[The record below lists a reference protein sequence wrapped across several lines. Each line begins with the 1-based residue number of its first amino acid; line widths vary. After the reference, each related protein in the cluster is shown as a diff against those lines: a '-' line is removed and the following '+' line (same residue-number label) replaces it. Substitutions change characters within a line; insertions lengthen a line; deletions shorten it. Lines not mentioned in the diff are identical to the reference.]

1 MSKNSNNWKD
11 KAWFGLLLLDEVPVS
26 YRFKPQ
32 DKVLPPRLEFE
43 SLEKG
48 QANSLTDTGYRN
60 EFFPNIA
67 ADTSIKS
74 ATDLVQQYLQARI
87 PKAKVVLI
95 ARTTEEQKAD
105 EVLKGVEEL
114 YLRLDRGKEA
124 ADARSRIGKPLPQ
137 YFDLAGYER
146 LAKATERQVNIAK
159 GKQNAAYD
167 FPKTDYAKF
176 ESIVMSG
183 RKRTIELSE
192 NKRVLKAMQTG
203 HTMYNQLL
211 SLIGKYG
218 WQESDLRH
226 ARGMAMADIPA
237 VLGTITGSLQRI
249 LSQEQAEEKGYKR
262 ADKSKRETAYK
273 SFYDNISKA
282 KKVYQTAIEELAKKK
297 SEKATQKAA
306 KGEWVGE
313 DKAEVLELRAGVE
326 VKVGMFLRR
335 PEEPFFI
342 EILKI
347 EEKDYRNI
355 GKRTLLTYRN
365 HMLSTISTY
374 ESEGVYWENFQK
386 NNRAAEVLT
395 KAESKKLW
403 EEAMQALPDEEQTAL
418 IENIKKLI
426 KNENLQTAE
435 FELQD
440 YFRKV
445 VLREPEKIKT
455 FFHLRN
461 AIPNKKFRPC
471 LCTEDLR
478 EDVRK
483 AFYER
488 LEDNLFAYIPKDSLV
503 KLRKLTDRS
512 GYEADPDDKHLKDL
526 IKPFVSKDQLRP
538 AMWGVNFSDKGTAM
552 TDAHR
557 LLLLPKVKTG
567 KKGTYCMTRKCFKD
581 NDFQAEIDS
590 RYPDYAAILP
600 QPEDE
605 YQCFILDVQQI
616 RYFIKTL
623 ENNGIV
629 GSSRIVRFNFVYGAD
644 EYLRFNATK
653 ILLPMVETLG
663 KLGHE
668 KVKMWVTKHNAAVV
682 FTGIDSTR
690 KDIGTAFQKELLLGM
705 PLFAGDNRAEFEES
719 TELGDLMID
728 LDAGKTWFNGA
739 EGKTIAFEVEIDK
752 TESKTANKKQVKS
765 TKSKEEELAKAKL
778 LKIKMAQMQDQEIR
792 VLEMEMEKE
801 AA

>member
-1 MSKNSNNWKD
+1 MSKNTNDWTQKT
-11 KAWFGLLLLDEVPVS
+11 WFGLVLIDEVPVS
-26 YRFKPQ
+26 YRFKPR
-32 DKVLPPRLEFE
+32 DKVLPARLEFE
-43 SLEKG
+43 SLEKRR
-48 QANSLTDTGYRN
+48 ANSLTDTGYRN

-67 ADTSIKS
+67 SDNSVDDNITS

-95 ARTTEEQKAD
+95 ARTTKEQKAD

-124 ADARSRIGKPLPQ
+124 ADARNRIGKPFPK

-146 LAKATERQVNIAK
+146 VAKAIERQVNIAQ

-167 FPKTDYAKF
+167 FPKTEYAEF
-176 ESIVMSG
+176 ERIVMSG

-192 NKRVLKAMQTG
+192 NKRVKKAMQTG
-203 HTMYNQLL
+203 FSMYNQLL
-211 SLIGKYG
+211 SLIGQYG
-218 WQESDLRH
+218 WEESDLRY
-226 ARGMAMADIPA
+226 ARGMAMADLPST
-237 VLGTITGSLQRI
+237 LGKITGSLQRI
-249 LSQEQAEEKGYKR
+249 LSQEQAQEKGYKR
-262 ADKSKRETAYK
+262 AGESKRETAYK
-273 SFYDNISKA
+273 SFYDNITKA
-282 KKVYQTAIEELAKKK
+282 KKVYQTASEELAKKK
-297 SEKATQKAA
+297 SNENM
-306 KGEWVGE
+306 KGERAVQE
-313 DKAEVLELRAGVE
+313 TNILELRQGVV

-335 PEEPFFI
+335 PNEAFFV

-347 EEKDYRNI
+347 EEKDFRNI
-355 GKRTLLTYRN
+355 GKRQVLTYRN
-365 HMLSTISTY
+365 HMLPTISTY
-374 ESEGVYWENFQK
+374 DSEGVYWENFQK
-386 NNRAAEVLT
+386 NNREAEVLT
-395 KAESKKLW
+395 KAATEKLW
-403 EEAMQALPDEEQTAL
+403 QEALLPIPEKEQTAL
-418 IENIKKLI
+418 VENIKQLI

-445 VLREPEKIKT
+445 VLREPAQIKT

-488 LEDNLFAYIPKDSLV
+488 LEENLFAYIPKDSLV

-512 GYEADPDDKHLKDL
+512 SYEADPDDKHLKDL
-526 IKPFVSKDQLRP
+526 VKPFISKDQLRP
-538 AMWGVNFSDKGTAM
+538 AMWGVNFSDKGTAV

-557 LLLLPKVKTG
+557 LLLLPKVKMG

-590 RYPDYAAILP
+590 RYPDYVAILP

-605 YQCFILDVQQI
+605 YQCFILDIPQI
-616 RYFIKTL
+616 RFFIKTM
-623 ENNGIV
+623 ESNGII
-629 GSSRIVRFNFVYGAD
+629 GSNRIVRFNFVYGAD

-682 FTGIDSTR
+682 FTGVDSTYN
-690 KDIGTAFQKELLLGM
+690 DISVAFQKELLLGM

-728 LDAGKTWFNGA
+728 LDKGKTWFNGA
-739 EGKTIAFEVEIDK
+739 EGKTLAFEAEIDK
-752 TESKTANKKQVKS
+752 TESKTANKKQTTA
-765 TKSKEEELAKAKL
+765 TKSKKTQAAKTKL

-792 VLEMEMEKE
+792 VLEMERE